1 MAIRRA
7 MVKTCAWL
15 GSVTALSCA
24 GLLVTEA
31 GARTLA
37 EIQGRGA
44 IELCANPDALP
55 YASEKGALPGFQI
68 ELARALAQGLGVE
81 LRVRWIYP
89 HYRANFVN
97 CDIVMDAFSDPEVHD
112 GKLKLSVPYQKSGV
126 ALALAPGLPVV
137 QTFDEVRPPQKIGVM
152 IESLAQVIL
161 GKKGLRTSPYS
172 FEADMID
179 DLISGELQAAA
190 ISPAKVAYYNY
201 THPDRPVGLSYAYDS
216 EPELGWTVSVGMRKA
231 DNALVDAI
239 NPVLIKLLKD
249 GTVDQIY
256 AKYGVQHRTP

>member
-1 MAIRRA
+1 MTIRRA

-15 GSVTALSCA
+15 SGVVALGCA
-24 GLLVTEA
+24 GLLASEA

-37 EIQGRGA
+37 EIQGRGV

-55 YASEKGALPGFQI
+55 YASEKGELPGFQV

-81 LRVRWIYP
+81 LRIHWIYP
-89 HYRANFVN
+89 HYRANWVN

-126 ALALAPGLPVV
+126 ALALAPGIPVV

-152 IESLAQVIL
+152 IESLAQVVL
-161 GKKGLRTSPYS
+161 GKKGLRTSPYA
-172 FEADMID
+172 FEGEMID
-179 DLISGELQAAA
+179 DLITGELQAAA
-190 ISPAKVAYYNY
+190 ISPAKVAYYNH
-201 THPDRPVGLSYAYDS
+201 THPDRQVGLAYAYDR

-231 DNALVDAI
+231 DKALVDAI
-239 NPVLIKLLKD
+239 NPVLIRLLND

>member
-1 MAIRRA
+1 MAIRRV
-7 MVKTCAWL
+7 MLKTCAWL
-15 GSVTALSCA
+15 GGVMTLGSA
-24 GLLVTEA
+24 GLPANEA
-31 GARTLA
+31 AARTLA

-55 YASEKGALPGFQI
+55 YASEKGVLPGFQI

-126 ALALAPGLPVV
+126 ALALAPGIPVV

-152 IESLAQVIL
+152 IESLAQVVL

-179 DLISGELQAAA
+179 DLLSGQIQAAA
-190 ISPAKVAYYNY
+190 ISPAKVAYYNH
-201 THPDRPVGLSYAYDS
+201 THPDRQLGLVYAYDS

-231 DNALVDAI
+231 DTALVDAI
-239 NPVLIKLLKD
+239 NPVLNGLLSD
-249 GTVDQIY
+249 GTVDRIY
-256 AKYGVQHRTP
+256 AKYGVKHRTP